1 MFIAKNTKKC
11 AWCGKQFTQAARI
24 INTAVNTA
32 REKVEEKK
40 AEIVE

>member
-1 MFIAKNTKKC
+1 LQGILRNVLGAVSSLH
-11 AWCGKQFTQAARI
+11 QAALI